1 MVPAAVVAD
10 EVVPREA
17 AAASRRPKEI
27 RYGVHAQKVQHRKVF
42 KGRIRGFASRGNRV
56 VFGDYGLQALDA
68 GRITGRQ
75 LEASRIAANRATQ
88 GAAKIWIRAFPDRPI
103 SSKPA
108 ETRMGKGKGDLDY
121 WAAIV
126 RPGTILFELGNVT
139 EEKAKLAFKRIA
151 HKMPIKVRMV
161 KRLPTT

>member
-1 MVPAAVVAD
+1 MAYM
-10 EVVPREA
+10 
-17 AAASRRPKEI
+17 PKRI
-27 RYGVHAQKVQHRKVF
+27 KHRKVF
-42 KGRIRGFASRGNRV
+42 KGRIKGYASRGNRV
-56 VFGDYGLQALDA
+56 SFGEFGLQALDA
-68 GRITGRQ
+68 GRLNGRQ

-88 GAAKIWIRAFPDRPI
+88 GAAKIWIRVFPDRPV

-121 WAAIV
+121 WAAVV

-151 HKMPIKVRMV
+151 HKLPIRVRMV
-161 KRLPTT
+161 KRVPTV